1 MFSIRLEGVLKLCYQ
16 EQFNLIIRLEN
27 VLKTF
32 SKHLEDVLK
41 MSWGCLENVLK
52 TSWRRMTKTNM
63 LILMKTSWRRLEDVF
78 WRRMSKANIF
88 VLIKTSWIRLLKTMT
103 KDVFIKTNVCWV
115 EPFLPK
121 MNHLVSRRQNR
132 YLTVQFFV
140 IILWK
145 ISIHLPVQSSFFKYH
160 WF

>member
-1 MFSIRLEGVLKLCYQ
+1 M
-16 EQFNLIIRLEN
+16 
-27 VLKTF
+27 
-32 SKHLEDVLK
+32 
-41 MSWGCLENVLK
+41 K
-52 TSWRRMTKTNM
+52 TSWRRFQNILKTSWKC
-63 LILMKTSWRRLEDVF
+63 LEDVLKTSWRRLEDVWARRICWSWWRHLEDVLKTSSEDVWVRRIYSSWSRHLEYVF
-78 WRRMSKANIF
+78 WRRWP
-88 VLIKTSWIRLLKTMT
+88 KTSARRLQ
-103 KDVFIKTNVCWV
+103 DVFIKTNVCWV